1 MTLIFTLTAFI
12 LGILINQMISDIEI
26 NKLKNKI
33 SLLKSELDFEK
44 SVSQHLQKKA
54 VKKINLDTILKK
66 KISNQ
71 QKNKL

>member
-44 SVSQHLQKKA
+44 SVSQHLQKG
-54 VKKINLDTILKK
+54 
-66 KISNQ
+66 S
-71 QKNKL
+71 